1 MIKEPQTTEE
11 YELQGKQFLE
21 ETGTTMEVGEPEFG
35 LHFQDDKKPRYRFP
49 VTFKRGKKRFKLIFG
64 QSYDAGDK
72 VPNAY
77 DVLSCLTKSD
87 PGSFENFCGEFGYD
101 GDSRKAES
109 IYKAVCK
116 EWKQVSSMWTAEEIE
131 KMQEIF

>member
-1 MIKEPQTTEE
+1 MIKEPQTTAE

-35 LHFQDDKKPRYRFP
+35 LHFDDDEKPRYRFP
-49 VTFKRGKKRFKLIFG
+49 VTFKRGKKRFTLTFG
-64 QSYDAGDK
+64 QSYAAGDK
-72 VPNAY
+72 TPTAY

-87 PGSFENFCGEFGYD
+87 PGTFEDFCSEFGYD
-101 GDSRKAES
+101 SDSRKVER

-116 EWKQVSSMWTAEEIE
+116 EWKQVSDMWTADEIE
-131 KMQEIF
+131 KMQEIA

>member
-1 MIKEPQTTEE
+1 MIKDPKTTAE

-35 LHFQDDKKPRYRFP
+35 LHFDDDEKPRYRFP
-49 VTFKRGKKRFKLIFG
+49 VTFKRGKKRFTLTFG
-64 QSYDAGDK
+64 QSYAAGDK
-72 VPNAY
+72 APTAY

-87 PGSFENFCGEFGYD
+87 PGTFEDFCSEFGYD
-101 GDSRKAES
+101 SDSRKVER

-116 EWKQVSSMWTAEEIE
+116 EWKQVSDMWTADEIE
-131 KMQEIF
+131 KMQEIA